1 MSYILGLDT
10 GGTFTDAAILD
21 EKNNKVLAKAKAPT
35 TRHDLAIGLT
45 EAIKSV
51 LGGLP
56 KAKHK
61 RIKRVC
67 LSTTLATN
75 AVVEGAGGRVGLVLI
90 GFDDKVLARNNLGAM
105 QEDNPF
111 VFIKGG
117 HSADGKAQAS
127 LDMKALDSFA
137 KAHSKDISA
146 IAIAGHFATRNP
158 EHECIARDHLRKLT
172 DLPTTCSHE
181 LSSALGGPKRAVTT
195 LLNARLISVLDEQ
208 IIKLESII
216 AKLGLAAELMVVRGD
231 GTLVGTD
238 FARMRPVETVLSGPA
253 ASLSGAAHLIGRC
266 NGVVVDIGGTT
277 TDIAVLEDGF
287 PRLSAEGARIGGWA
301 TMVEAADVRTQGL
314 GGDSEVH
321 PATRGL
327 ASGVSLGPRRVIPL
341 GALASDEPKVL
352 QWLESS
358 MIDPIPSGLDGRF
371 VVPLFKGDLLPS
383 WLTRSEARMAMA
395 CLEEGVVPIADVAAT
410 RLALRAIDRLVARGL
425 LGLSA
430 FTPTDAALVLGRF
443 SDSSM
448 NIEASRLGASLLA
461 RQRNGAGHPQA
472 EDAEALSRMVLK
484 QLTNQSA
491 MAVLDASYAHSDMSK
506 ASSSPLIE
514 QAVEEAS
521 KKAHDKLLGS
531 KSKKD
536 NNLVRM
542 NIKLEYPLIALG
554 ASAGCHYPLVAEAI
568 GAKLLIPDDADVA
581 GAIGAAAGSIRQRAT
596 LTITQPS
603 DGVFRVHGSDEVRDF
618 KVMEEAISYA
628 EDFAKQEAERRAL
641 AAGADKV
648 SLETDRQVKIVS
660 LGGDKELFI
669 EASIHAIATS
679 SS

>member
-1 MSYILGLDT
+1 MGYILGLDT

-56 KAKHK
+56 KAQHK
-61 RIKRVC
+61 RIKRIC

-75 AVVEGAGGRVGLVLI
+75 AVVEGAGGRIGLVLI

-127 LDMKALDSFA
+127 LDMKGLDSFA
-137 KAHSKDISA
+137 KKHSKDISA

-181 LSSALGGPKRAVTT
+181 LSSALGGPKRALTT

-208 IIKLESII
+208 IIKLEAII
-216 AKLGLAAELMVVRGD
+216 TELGLSAELMVVRGD

-266 NGVVVDIGGTT
+266 DGVVVDIGGTT

-371 VVPLFKGDLLPS
+371 VVPLFEGDLPS
-383 WLTRSEARMAMA
+383 WLTRSESRMAMA
-395 CLEEGVVPIADVAAT
+395 CLKEGVVPIADVAAT

-430 FTPTDAALVLGRF
+430 FTPTDAALVLERF

-448 NIEASRLGASLLA
+448 SIEVSRLGASLLA

-472 EDAEALSRMVLK
+472 EDAESLSSMVLR
-484 QLTNQSA
+484 QLTTQSA

-521 KKAHDKLLGS
+521 QKAHAKLLRS
-531 KSKKD
+531 KSKKA

-603 DGVFRVHGSDEVRDF
+603 DGIFRVHGSDEVRDF
-618 KVMEEAISYA
+618 KVMEEALGYA
-628 EDFAKQEAERRAL
+628 EDFAKQEAEKRAL

-648 SLETDRQVKIVS
+648 SLETERQVKIVS

-679 SS
+679 NS